1 MLGKMLKNVRE
12 KTNISQKEMAS
23 FLNVSQ
29 QALSRWEKS
38 QTEPD
43 YKTLIK
49 ISNYFDVS
57 IDYLL
62 GKTEIKNYEN
72 PFEDNIEKQLFKK
85 IKTMNK
91 KQKKKILDVT
101 NIFFPDDEV

>member
-1 MLGKMLKNVRE
+1 MFGKRLRNLRENQRLKQEELGKRLG
-12 KTNISQKEMAS
+12 
-23 FLNVSQ
+23 
-29 QALSRWEKS
+29 LSPSTIGMYEQGRR
-38 QTEPD
+38 QPD
-43 YKTLIK
+43 NEILLK
-49 ISNYFDVS
+49 ISNIFDVS

-85 IKTMNK
+85 IKTISK
-91 KQKKKILDVT
+91 KQKKKILEVT